1 MVVNVIEDYVQ
12 VVDKWKILFVWFLE
26 KIVEIE
32 CRIVLEKEFNE
43 SFEEVFSWV
52 DSVEKEILFVLEYV

>member
-43 SFEEVFSWV
+43 SFDEVFSWV
-52 DSVEKEILFVLEYV
+52 DSVEKEILFVFDYV